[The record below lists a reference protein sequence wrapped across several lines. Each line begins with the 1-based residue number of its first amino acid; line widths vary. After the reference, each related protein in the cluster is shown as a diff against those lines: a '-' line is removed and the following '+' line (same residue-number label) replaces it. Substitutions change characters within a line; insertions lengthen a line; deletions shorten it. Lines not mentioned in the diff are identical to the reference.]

1 MIALLTGNNIT
12 RGQWPYR
19 LQSTRAMENSSSNS
33 GDLNS
38 LGGLETS
45 SEVQFDLRFETSNL
59 DYPGINVHIAS
70 NNHFIPSEAMA
81 ASKRP
86 RRSHLTSELNSV
98 TSTTLVSMC
107 ILPLTAILVAYDA
120 VAASKQPQRSQLT
133 SELKSVTSITYVAM
147 LLWPLTAS
155 SDSILPG
162 QI

>member
-38 LGGLETS
+38 LGGLQTS

-70 NNHFIPSEAMA
+70 NSHCDCLWGHGGLQMA
-81 ASKRP
+81 
-86 RRSHLTSELNSV
+86 LEV
-98 TSTTLVSMC
+98 TSDLGMELSDLNYLSYHASM
-107 ILPLTAILVAYDA
+107 
-120 VAASKQPQRSQLT
+120 ASNCLQ
-133 SELKSVTSITYVAM
+133 
-147 LLWPLTAS
+147 
-155 SDSILPG
+155 
-162 QI
+162 